1 MLLDIVFKMVML
13 RVFCTG
19 GSLAITQYCVKY
31 LPVSIVSTLYNTS
44 PIFVYFVEALYYKV
58 FVYL

>member
-1 MLLDIVFKMVML
+1 MVML
-13 RVFCTG
+13 RVFCTS